1 MGRPRRS
8 QKYVRRRPTL
18 ELPEKVAAKEVR
30 TFWPDLQARAQ
41 ADPEMTL
48 AIGILTSSRAD
59 FLRYAEAAKQL
70 RRAKEAVSNTA
81 SWMFNEDAD
90 LQFDLLARAVGRDP
104 NRLREAMFRGVDQN
118 LVRMCMGGKNWVCP
132 VCGGKH

>member
-1 MGRPRRS
+1 M
-8 QKYVRRRPTL
+8 RRRPTL
-18 ELPEKVAAKEVR
+18 DLPEKAAAAEVR
-30 TFWPDLQARAQ
+30 ALWPDLESRAHENPDV
-41 ADPEMTL
+41 AL
-48 AIGILTSSRAD
+48 AIGILSSSRAD

-90 LQFDLLARAVGRDP
+90 LQFDLLARAVGREP
-104 NRLREAMFRGVDQN
+104 NRLREAMFRGVDKN
-118 LVRMCMGGKNWVCP
+118 LVRMCMGGRNWVCP